1 MIRKKDENMDLM
13 KAIKT
18 RRSIRKYS
26 TEQVSN
32 IDLED
37 IVELASYSPS
47 WKTARRWDMSL
58 SVTMIF

>member
-1 MIRKKDENMDLM
+1 MDLM

-47 WKTARRWDMSL
+47 WKNSQT
-58 SVTMIF
+58 VGYVI